1 MGDEFRAK
9 AEGVRIEQ
17 GDANAFLKQ
26 RCRQTDC
33 KEHRAIVFL
42 DPYGMHVD

>member
-1 MGDEFRAK
+1 LEALGDKFRAK

-26 RCRQTDC
+26 R
-33 KEHRAIVFL
+33 
-42 DPYGMHVD
+42 